1 LETYIM
7 MGIGLASLGIFI
19 SLFKFV
25 LMPDSEQSFVIGALV
40 GLVMAAAGI
49 GFYFHLLASPSI

>member
-1 LETYIM
+1 M